1 MLDLYATNAKPPNQT
16 TISHHIFKF
25 SVFALFRCFT
35 PNAFWL
41 GAGVVF
47 APMGFFGAL
56 RFKRALVLGYAAYC
70 LIEVVLT
77 VVFTFVF
84 VHDRIQTAAFLLSAA
99 GEVVVFYHVWR
110 FFRAIP
116 VDEVIRV

>member
-1 MLDLYATNAKPPNQT
+1 MTNLVLFLIKT
-16 TISHHIFKF
+16 TFC

-47 APMGFFGAL
+47 APMGFYGAL
-56 RFKRALVLGYAAYC
+56 RFKRVLVLAYAAYC
-70 LIEVVLT
+70 LLEVILS

-84 VHDRIQTAAFLLSAA
+84 VHDRLQTAAFLISAI
-99 GEVVVFYHVWR
+99 GELIVFYHVWR

>member
-1 MLDLYATNAKPPNQT
+1 LICKRNQQVKPTNLTNLTNQYLL
-16 TISHHIFKF
+16 

-47 APMGFFGAL
+47 APMGFVGAL